1 MISLPK
7 ATARLYGNTG
17 HPIEKNPGRRG
28 DKQRGDP
35 ISEPT
40 RGTPLLEKVK
50 RYSLVSPFKDDT
62 QNLSTILHGFGEVTG
77 LCTNFQKSSVVPIR
91 CGQVDLD
98 GLQVERVS
106 FQLRDSF

>member
-40 RGTPLLEKVK
+40 RGTLLLEKVK
-50 RYSLVSPFKDDT
+50 DIVSSHHSKMTLKTSPQFFMASAK
-62 QNLSTILHGFGEVTG
+62 
-77 LCTNFQKSSVVPIR
+77 
-91 CGQVDLD
+91 
-98 GLQVERVS
+98 
-106 FQLRDSF
+106 